1 LKASFSPEARL
12 AFLWQASHALSSSLD
27 YQATLRAVARLLVP
41 TLADWCAIDLA
52 DDRGKLE
59 RLALV
64 HADPSREQWGWEL
77 YRRYPPDP
85 DLPRSETQVFRTGQS
100 LLLPD
105 VPDSLVVRA
114 ARDAEHLRLLRE
126 LRPAS
131 ALIVPLAAREHRLG
145 TITLVTSDSGRK
157 YGPEELAL
165 VEELAGRAGLAVEHA
180 RLFLAEQRARA
191 EAEAAADRSARL
203 LALSSAL
210 AAGLS
215 VEGVAATSLE
225 LALPALGAWAGSFYM
240 LSPDGTALELLHYH
254 GYPGDMVEPYR
265 RIPRDAPIPLAD
277 ALRGEPIFVESRASW
292 AARYPHLEAARARTG
307 SGSAAALPLV
317 SNGRAIGVIGLSFR
331 GEQAFAADDREFV
344 LILAGHCAQAL
355 DRVLAAAALQESEA
369 RFRSVVESG
378 MLGIAFWDGER
389 VTDGN
394 DELLKILGYDRTD
407 LEAGRLRHG
416 VLTPRQY
423 EPADARARAECI
435 ERGICQPYEKEFFR
449 KDGSRVPV
457 LVGGSLLGRDR
468 LSGVFFVLDLTGR
481 RRAEAQVQAAQRME
495 AVGRLAG
502 GVAHEINNALQ
513 GVLGFAGFVRR
524 SLGPDDPRLRDV
536 AEIEKAGTRAADITR
551 QLLAFSRRQVR
562 QPRDID
568 ARRVATEF
576 APMLQQALG
585 PERDLVLTPSD
596 VAATVNADR
605 GQLEQVLL
613 NLTLN
618 ARDATPP
625 GGRLTVS
632 VDRVTVGPTTVAA
645 VQAGDALDHPPPGE
659 YVRIEA
665 RDTGMGMPA
674 GVRER
679 VFEPFFTTKPQG
691 KGTGLGL
698 SVVYGIV
705 RQSGGFITVESESGR
720 GSAFRIHLP
729 VGGPAQPAGCVASP
743 VPPAGG
749 SELVLVVDDEV
760 GVLAVASRT
769 LEEAGYRVISAGNG
783 EEALEVLA
791 RRPEVALVVTDLLM
805 PVLGGVELARRV
817 AAERPELPLLFTSG
831 HPDSLG
837 EAAAG
842 GPWAVLYKPFGPE
855 ELLGAVRDRLDGW
868 SRLSPFAKRRGIP

>member
-27 YQATLRAVARLLVP
+27 YQTTLRAVARLLVP
-41 TLADWCAIDLA
+41 TLADWCAVDLA

-64 HADPSREQWGWEL
+64 HADPERERWGWEL
-77 YRRYPPDP
+77 HRRYPPDP
-85 DLPRSETQVFRTGQS
+85 DLPRPEMQVFRTGRS

-105 VPDSLVVRA
+105 VPEPMEVESA
-114 ARDAEHLRLLRE
+114 GDAEPLRLLRE
-126 LRPAS
+126 LRPTS
-131 ALIVPLAAREHRLG
+131 VMIVPLSAREHRLG
-145 TITLVTSDSGRK
+145 TITLVTSESGRK

-180 RLFLAEQRARA
+180 RLYLAEQRARA

-203 LALSSAL
+203 LTLSAAL
-210 AAGLS
+210 ARGLS
-215 VEGVAATSLE
+215 AEGVAATSLE
-225 LALPALGAWAGSFYM
+225 LALPALGAWAGSFYV
-240 LSPDGTALELLHYH
+240 LSPARDALQLLHYH
-254 GYPGDMVEPYR
+254 GYPEDAVAAYR
-265 RIPRDAPIPLAD
+265 RIPLDAPIPLAD
-277 ALRGEPIFVESRASW
+277 ALRGEPIFVESRARW
-292 AARYPHLEAARARTG
+292 AERYPHLEAARARTG
-307 SGSAAALPLV
+307 SGSAAAVPLV

-331 GEQAFAADDREFV
+331 GEQAFTADDREFV

-355 DRVLAAAALQESEA
+355 DRVQAATALQDSEA

-378 MLGIAFWDGER
+378 MLGIAFWDGDG

-394 DELLKILGYDRTD
+394 DELLQLLGYDRED
-407 LEAGRLRHG
+407 LQSGRLRHE
-416 VLTPRQY
+416 VLTPPEY
-423 EPADARARAECI
+423 GPADLRAYHECL
-435 ERGICQPYEKEFFR
+435 ERGICRPYEKEFFR

-468 LSGVFFVLDLTGR
+468 PSGVFFVLDLTDR

-513 GVLGFAGFVRR
+513 GVLGFASFVRR
-524 SLGPDDPRLRDV
+524 SLPADDPRLRDL
-536 AEIEKAGTRAADITR
+536 AEIEKAGTRAADITH

-562 QPRDID
+562 QPRNVDV
-568 ARRVATEF
+568 RRVATEF

-585 PERDLVLTPSD
+585 PERDLALSPSD
-596 VAATVNADR
+596 AAATVHADR

-618 ARDATPP
+618 ARDATQP
-625 GGRLTVS
+625 GGRLVLS
-632 VDRVTVGPTTVAA
+632 VDRVTVGPTMVAA
-645 VQAGDALDHPPPGE
+645 VQTGDALEHPPPGE

-665 RDTGMGMPA
+665 RDTGAGMSA

-679 VFEPFFTTKPQG
+679 VFEPFFTTKAHG

-705 RQSGGFITVESESGR
+705 RQSGGFITVESEPGR

-729 VGGPAQPAGCVASP
+729 AGGPAEPIPVAAAPA
-743 VPPAGG
+743 PPGG
-749 SELVLVVDDEV
+749 NSEVILVVDDEPS
-760 GVLAVASRT
+760 VLAVSGRT
-769 LEEAGYRVISAGNG
+769 LEEAGYHVITAGNG
-783 EEALEVLA
+783 EEALQVLA
-791 RRPEVALVVTDLLM
+791 RRAEVALVVTDMLM
-805 PVLGGVELARRV
+805 PVLGGEELARRV
-817 AAERPELPLLFTSG
+817 AADRPDMRFLFTSG
-831 HPDSLG
+831 HPDN
-837 EAAAG
+837 G
-842 GPWAVLYKPFGPE
+842 GAFAEDGRRVVLDKPFGPE
-855 ELLGAVRDRLDGW
+855 QLLAAVRERLDG
-868 SRLSPFAKRRGIP
+868 RDGKL

>member
-27 YQATLRAVARLLVP
+27 YQSTLRAVARLLVP

-64 HADPSREQWGWEL
+64 HADPERERWGWEL

-85 DLPRSETQVFRTGQS
+85 DRPPGETEVFRTGQS
-100 LLLPD
+100 LLIPE
-105 VPDSLVVRA
+105 VPESLVTRL
-114 ARDAEHLRLLRE
+114 ARDPEHLRLLRE
-126 LRPAS
+126 LGPAS
-131 ALIVPLAAREHRLG
+131 VVIVPLSARDRRHG
-145 TITLVTSDSGRK
+145 TITLLTSDSGRK
-157 YGPEELAL
+157 YGPDELAL
-165 VEELAGRAGLAVEHA
+165 VEELAARAGLAVEHA
-180 RLFLAEQRARA
+180 RLYRAEQRARA
-191 EAEAAADRSARL
+191 EAEAAANRSARL

-210 AAGLS
+210 ARGLS
-215 VEGVAATSLE
+215 AEGVAATSLE

-240 LSPDGTALELLHYH
+240 LSPDGDMLELLHYH
-254 GYPGDMVEPYR
+254 GYPEDMVAAYR
-265 RIPRDAPIPLAD
+265 RIPREAHIPLAE
-277 ALRGEPIFVESRASW
+277 AVRGDPIFVESRARW
-292 AARYPHLEAARARTG
+292 ADRYPHLEAARARTG
-307 SGSAAALPLV
+307 SGSAAAVPLV
-317 SNGRAIGVIGLSFR
+317 SNGRAIGVIGLSFK
-331 GEQAFAADDREFV
+331 GERAFTADDREFV

-378 MLGIAFWDGER
+378 MLGIAFWNGER
-389 VTDGN
+389 VIDGN
-394 DELLKILGYDRTD
+394 DELLKILGYDRAD
-407 LEAGRLRHG
+407 LEAGRLRHE
-416 VLTPRQY
+416 VLTPREY
-423 EPADARARAECI
+423 EPADIRAYNECV

-468 LSGVFFVLDLTGR
+468 QRGVFFVLDLTGR

-513 GVLGFAGFVRR
+513 GVLGFASFVRR
-524 SLGPDDPRLRDV
+524 AMTADDPRIRDV
-536 AEIEKAGTRAADITR
+536 AEIEKAGTRAADITH

-585 PERDLVLTPSD
+585 PERDLVLSPSD
-596 VAATVNADR
+596 APATVHADQ

-618 ARDATPP
+618 ARDATAP
-625 GGRLTVS
+625 GGRLTLS
-632 VDRVTVGPTTVAA
+632 VDRVTVGPTMVAA
-645 VQAGDALDHPPPGE
+645 VQTGDELERPPPGE

-665 RDTGMGMPA
+665 RDSGTGMSA

-705 RQSGGFITVESESGR
+705 RQSGGFITVESEPGR

-729 VGGPAQPAGCVASP
+729 LGGPAET
-743 VPPAGG
+743 VPPAATPVKSPGG
-749 SELVLVVDDEV
+749 SETVLLVDDEPS
-760 GVLAVASRT
+760 VLAVAGRT
-769 LEEAGYRVISAGNG
+769 LEEAGYRVITAGNG

-791 RRPEVALVVTDLLM
+791 RRPEVALVVTDVLM
-805 PVLGGVELARRV
+805 PVLGGEELARRV
-817 AAERPELPLLFTSG
+817 TADRPHTPLLFTSG
-831 HPDSLG
+831 HPDSG
-837 EAAAG
+837 SDASAAG
-842 GPWAVLYKPFGPE
+842 RAVLYKPFGPD
-855 ELLGAVRDRLDGW
+855 ELLDAVRDRLNTRERDGTER
-868 SRLSPFAKRRGIP
+868 SVKGGG